1 MKEDRFFVDTNV
13 LVYAYDETAAEKH
26 EQAKEIVQ
34 DLWETRNG
42 VLSMQVLQEFFI
54 TVTRK
59 IPKPADIDTAAD
71 IVRDYL
77 QWRVVI
83 LRGQSII
90 SAIDI
95 QRRHLISFWDALILQ
110 AAVEGDAACLLTE
123 DLAHGANL
131 YDVEIRNPFK

>member
-1 MKEDRFFVDTNV
+1 MKDDRLFVDTNV
-13 LVYAYDETAAEKH
+13 LVYAYDETSAGKH

-34 DLWETRNG
+34 GLWETRNG
-42 VLSMQVLQEFFI
+42 VLSTQVLQEFFI

-83 LRGQSII
+83 LRGQSIV

-95 QRRHLISFWDALILQ
+95 QRRHLLSFWDAMILQ
-110 AAVEGDAACLLTE
+110 AAVEGDATCLLTE
-123 DLAHGANL
+123 DLAHGAKL
-131 YDVEIRNPFK
+131 CDVEIRNPFK

>member
-1 MKEDRFFVDTNV
+1 MKEDRLFVDTNV

-26 EQAKEIVQ
+26 GQAKEIVR
-34 DLWETRNG
+34 DLWENRNG
-42 VLSMQVLQEFFI
+42 VLSMQVMQEFFI

-83 LRGQSII
+83 LRGQSIL

-95 QRRHLISFWDALILQ
+95 QRRHPLSFWDALILQ

-123 DLAHGANL
+123 DLAHGAKL
-131 YDVEIRNPFK
+131 CDVEIRNPFK

>member
-1 MKEDRFFVDTNV
+1 MKENRLFVDTNV

-26 EQAKEIVQ
+26 EQAKAIVQ
-34 DLWETRNG
+34 GLWETRNG

-59 IPKPADIDTAAD
+59 IPQPADIDTADD

-95 QRRHLISFWDALILQ
+95 QRRHLLSFWDALILQ

-131 YDVEIRNPFK
+131 CGVEIRNPFK

>member
-1 MKEDRFFVDTNV
+1 MKEDRLFVDTNV

-26 EQAKEIVQ
+26 EQAKEIVR
-34 DLWETRNG
+34 DLWENRNG

-83 LRGQSII
+83 LRGQSIL

-123 DLAHGANL
+123 DLSHGANL
-131 YDVEIRNPFK
+131 CGVEISNPFK

>member
-1 MKEDRFFVDTNV
+1 MKEDRLFVDTNV
-13 LVYAYDETAAEKH
+13 LVYAYDETADKKH

-34 DLWETRNG
+34 NLWETRNG

-59 IPKPADIDTAAD
+59 IPKPADINTAAD

-83 LRGQSII
+83 LRGQSIV

-95 QRRHLISFWDALILQ
+95 QQRYLLSFWDALILQ

-131 YDVEIRNPFK
+131 CEVEIINPFK

>member
-1 MKEDRFFVDTNV
+1 MKEGRLFVDTNV
-13 LVYAYDETAAEKH
+13 LVYAYDETASEKH
-26 EQAKEIVQ
+26 EQSKEIVQ
-34 DLWETRNG
+34 GLWETRNG

-59 IPKPADIDTAAD
+59 IPKPADIGTAAD

-95 QRRHLISFWDALILQ
+95 QRRHLLSFWDALILQ
-110 AAVEGDAACLLTE
+110 AAVEGDAAYLMTE
-123 DLAHGANL
+123 DLSHGANL
-131 YDVEIRNPFK
+131 CGVEIRNPFK